1 MSKLLLDAQERAAAL
16 LAIGKWRM
24 LFLSFSSLWMA
35 WSTATNQIDMSQL
48 GWFDWFQ
55 TLGGCFGNWSVMM
68 AALLMTQGKA
78 IAAGH
83 VPGLEEVDDPSDE
96 PPTVKTET
104 LTTTT
109 ATPGEPAQPKV
120 NP

>member
-1 MSKLLLDAQERAAAL
+1 MSKLLLDMQDRASAL
-16 LAIGKWRM
+16 WKIGQWRLA
-24 LFLSFSSLWMA
+24 FLSFSSLWMA

-55 TLGGCFGNWSVMM
+55 TLGGCLGNWSVMM

-78 IAAGH
+78 LAAGH
-83 VPGLEEVDDPSDE
+83 VPGLEEVDDPSDDE
-96 PPTVKTET
+96 PSKI
-104 LTTTT
+104 TTTT
-109 ATPGEPAQPKV
+109 TTVVTPPANPAQPKV